1 MVRRLLLGCSA
12 AGSALVDRH
21 VSGDDA
27 AVVTDDEAWVSTLR
41 ERSIAVVEADP
52 TDPSAYPD
60 EAAIVVVAGNDAAR
74 NLAAATAARERYPE
88 ALIVARVGDGATTA
102 RIDALE
108 SVADRVVDPTAAL
121 AERVCEAIGIDGC
134 VGDAVASD
142 EESTPIGDASDGE
155 TVPVDSGIGSAIG
168 DAHERPSRLVRTL
181 RGLSGPLLVVTHD
194 NPDPD
199 AIASALGL
207 ARVAEAVGVDA
218 DVCYGGDI
226 SHQQNRAMVNL
237 LDLSLRTVDRVDLE
251 DYGGIALVD
260 HSRPGINDSLP
271 EETPV
276 DVVIDHHPPRGPVDG
291 TFVDVRPDAGSASTL
306 IEEYLSRL
314 GVEPDRA
321 LATALLYGIRV
332 DTRDFVREVSGRDF
346 EAAASLTPRVDE
358 STLERVESP
367 SVSPETLRV
376 FAAAIDRRDV
386 RGSMLATCVGEMHDR
401 DALSQAA
408 DRLLDLE
415 GINVT
420 FVYGYMDGVVHG
432 SARARGADV
441 DVGELLRDA
450 LGQVGSAGGHADMA
464 GMQVPLGILAAVP
477 DEAELAAVVEEF
489 VSERFF
495 EALNDR
501 QPGATG
507 TTPDERESSYLE

>member
-12 AGSALVDRH
+12 AGSALVDHH

-60 EAAIVVVAGNDAAR
+60 EAAIVVVAGDDAAR
-74 NLAAATAARERYPE
+74 NVAAATAARERYPD
-88 ALIVARVGDGATTA
+88 ALVVARVGDGATAA

-121 AERVCEAIGIDGC
+121 VDRVCDAIGVD
-134 VGDAVASD
+134 VGAGEGVESA
-142 EESTPIGDASDGE
+142 EEGAEAGIGDTG
-155 TVPVDSGIGSAIG
+155 
-168 DAHERPSRLVRTL
+168 ERPSRLVRTL
-181 RGLSGPLLVVTHD
+181 RGLSGSLLVVAHD

-226 SHQQNRAMVNL
+226 SHQENRAMVNL
-237 LDLSLRTVDRVDLE
+237 LDLSLRTVDGIDLE

-332 DTRDFVREVSGRDF
+332 DTRDFTREVSGRDF
-346 EAAASLTPRVDE
+346 EAAASLTPHADE

-386 RGSMLATCVGEMHDR
+386 RGSTLATCVGEMHDR

-415 GINVT
+415 GIDVT
-420 FVYGYMDGVVHG
+420 FVYGYTDGVVHG

-450 LGQVGSAGGHADMA
+450 LEQVGSAGGHADMA

-477 DEAELAAVVEEF
+477 DETELAAVVEEF
-489 VSERFF
+489 VGERFF
-495 EALNDR
+495 EALEDR
-501 QPGATG
+501 RPETTG
-507 TTPDERESSYLE
+507 TTPDGRGSPYPE

>member
-12 AGSALVDRH
+12 AGNALVDHH

-52 TDPSAYPD
+52 TDPSTYPD
-60 EAAIVVVAGNDAAR
+60 EAAIVVVAGDDAAR
-74 NLAAATAARERYPE
+74 NLAAATAARERYPD
-88 ALIVARVGDGATTA
+88 ALVVARVGDGATA
-102 RIDALE
+102 AQIDALE
-108 SVADRVVDPTAAL
+108 SVADRVVDPTVAL
-121 AERVCEAIGIDGC
+121 ADRVCDTIGVDAG
-134 VGDAVASD
+134 VGDPVAAD
-142 EESTPIGDASDGE
+142 EGVTSVGG
-155 TVPVDSGIGSAIG
+155 G
-168 DAHERPSRLVRTL
+168 AHERPSRLVRTL
-181 RGLSGPLLVVTHD
+181 RGLSGSLLVVAHD

-207 ARVAEAVGVDA
+207 ARIAEAVGVDA

-226 SHQQNRAMVNL
+226 SHQENRAMVNL
-237 LDLSLRTVDRVDLE
+237 LDLSLRTVDGVDLE

-260 HSRPGINDSLP
+260 HSRPAINDSLP

-332 DTRDFVREVSGRDF
+332 DTRDFTREMSGRDF
-346 EAAASLTPRVDE
+346 EAAASLTPHVDE

-386 RGSMLATCVGEMHDR
+386 RGPTLATCVGEMHDR

-415 GINVT
+415 GIDVT
-420 FVYGYMDGVVHG
+420 FVYGYTDGIVYG
-432 SARARGADV
+432 SARARGTDV

-477 DEAELAAVVEEF
+477 DETELAAVVEEF
-489 VSERFF
+489 VGERFF
-495 EALNDR
+495 EALEDR
-501 QPGATG
+501 RPGTTG
-507 TTPDERESSYLE
+507 TTPDGPETSYPE